1 VDQASL
7 RVGVVGL
14 GTWGVEHVRAWL
26 AIPGVELVAV
36 CDLDGEHARGIAERS
51 GIAEVYET
59 AGEMATSASLDAVS
73 IVNDEADRLSA
84 TLPFL
89 EQKVHALV
97 EKPIALTVDDATE
110 LTVRAAEAG
119 VHLMPGHLL
128 RFDARIATLKQR
140 IERGELG
147 TIRSVYA
154 RRLLP
159 RGRYLKYARNHSA
172 LMAGIHDYDLANWF
186 LDSQPNVVR
195 ASSVD
200 SPVGTSPDLL
210 WALLEYPGDR
220 LAVVETAWVLPDEA
234 GLWLEAEL
242 EVIGSAG
249 VAHLH
254 FPSDALSVYLPS
266 GQERPDTTSVV
277 DALGQQVGS
286 LVDELSYFAHCIAT
300 AQPPSRVSPQDGTN
314 ALRTALAVAEAA
326 ATRSPVTL
334 EP

>member
-1 VDQASL
+1 VSQTPL

-26 AIPGVELVAV
+26 SIPGVDLVAL
-36 CDLDGEHARGIAERS
+36 CDIDGEHARVIAERT
-51 GIAEVYET
+51 GVGEVYQSS
-59 AGEMATSASLDAVS
+59 AEMATSASLDAVS

-89 EQKVHALV
+89 ERKVHALI
-97 EKPIALTVDDATE
+97 EKPIALTVEDANM
-110 LTVRAAEAG
+110 LTMHAAEAD
-119 VHLMPGHLL
+119 VHVMPGHLL

-140 IERGELG
+140 IMRGELG
-147 TIRSVYA
+147 RIRSVYA

-159 RGRYLKYARNHSA
+159 RGRYEKYARNHSA

-186 LDSQPNVVR
+186 LDAEPTVVR

-200 SPVGTSPDLL
+200 SAKGTSPDLL
-210 WALLEYPGDR
+210 WAFLEYPRDC

-249 VAHLH
+249 VAHVR
-254 FPSDALSVYLPS
+254 FPSDALSVYVPS
-266 GQERPDTTSVV
+266 GQERPDTTAVV
-277 DALGQQVGS
+277 DAFGQQIGS

-300 AQPPSRVSPQDGTN
+300 GQPPHRVRPQDGTA

-326 ATRSPVTL
+326 ATKAPVKV